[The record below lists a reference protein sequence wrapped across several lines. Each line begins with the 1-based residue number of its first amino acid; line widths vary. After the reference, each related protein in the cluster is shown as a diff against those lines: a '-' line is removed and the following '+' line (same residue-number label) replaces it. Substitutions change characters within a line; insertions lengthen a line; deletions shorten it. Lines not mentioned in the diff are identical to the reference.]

1 MSPQCR
7 ALVVSVIAF
16 TTVAGCASANREERQ
31 ARNAPPL
38 GERANVRAGADSV
51 RNRTATVESV
61 DARSGTVRLT
71 HGEMIRI
78 TPSTRLHMG
87 KDAQASI
94 RPADVRPGDK
104 LIIVTSVKPAP
115 PARSS
120 ARTGIRQQ
128 ASASDASPSALPRE
142 AATLAAPGEVVEV
155 MVFRPAR

>member
-7 ALVVSVIAF
+7 AFVVGVLAF

-38 GERANVRAGADSV
+38 GERANEAAGADFV

-71 HGEMIRI
+71 HGETIRI
-78 TPSTRLHMG
+78 APSTRLHMG

-94 RPADVRPGDK
+94 KPADVRPGDK
-104 LIIVTSVKPAP
+104 LIIVTSVKTEP
-115 PARSS
+115 PARSR
-120 ARTGIRQQ
+120 AGTAIREQ
-128 ASASDASPSALPRE
+128 ASASDSSPSALPRE
-142 AATLAAPGEVVEV
+142 AASLAAPGEVVEV

>member
-1 MSPQCR
+1 MSPQFR
-7 ALVVSVIAF
+7 ALVVGVIAF
-16 TTVAGCASANREERQ
+16 TSVAGCATANRDERQ
-31 ARNAPPL
+31 ARNAPAL
-38 GERANVRAGADSV
+38 AERANPRGADSV

-61 DARSGTVRLT
+61 DARAGTVRLT
-71 HGEMIRI
+71 HGETIRL

-87 KDAQASI
+87 KDAQATI
-94 RPADVRPGDK
+94 RPADLQRGDK

-120 ARTGIRQQ
+120 SRTAIER

-142 AATLAAPGEVVEV
+142 AASLAAPGEIVEV

>member
-7 ALVVSVIAF
+7 ALVMGVIAF

-31 ARNAPPL
+31 ARNVPPL

-71 HGEMIRI
+71 HGETIRL

-104 LIIVTSVKPAP
+104 LIIVTAVNPAP
-115 PARSS
+115 PARS
-120 ARTGIRQQ
+120 ARPAIRQP

-142 AATLAAPGEVVEV
+142 AASLTAPGEVVEV

>member
-1 MSPQCR
+1 MSPHFR
-7 ALVVSVIAF
+7 ALVVGVIAF
-16 TTVAGCASANREERQ
+16 TSVAGCASANREERL
-31 ARNAPPL
+31 ARNASPL
-38 GERANVRAGADSV
+38 GERANLIAGADSV

-61 DARSGTVRLT
+61 DARAGTVRLT
-71 HGEMIRI
+71 HGETIRI

-87 KDAQASI
+87 KDAQAAI

-115 PARSS
+115 PARS
-120 ARTGIRQQ
+120 ARPAIER

-142 AATLAAPGEVVEV
+142 AASLAAPGEVVEV